1 MNKGLKIGIEVALA
15 VVIVVLAYLIYNT
28 VNVDITFNEEKAKRQ
43 ALVIEKLQ
51 NARELQSAYET
62 KYNKYADNWAELI
75 RFAKEDSLEF
85 TKTIGDIEDSAEVA
99 AGRAWQEKVK
109 VPVFEK
115 LLSDSLLSANFVLE
129 DIAKVPGIKSD
140 KEFEIAAGSITS
152 GGAKISTFQMGVK
165 WNDLLEGLDNQ
176 LIANANEYSR
186 KVSGYEGLRIGKL
199 DEATTEGNWQ

>member
-1 MNKGLKIGIEVALA
+1 MNKSLKIGIEVILA
-15 VVIVVLAYLIYNT
+15 FVIVAIAYLIYNT
-28 VNVDITFNEEKAKRQ
+28 INVDITFGEEKAKRQ
-43 ALVIEKLQ
+43 ALVIEKLT
-51 NARELQSAYET
+51 NARELQNAYET

-115 LLSDSLLSANFVLE
+115 LMSDSLLSANFNLD
-129 DIAKVPGIKSD
+129 DIANVPGTD
-140 KEFEIAAGSITS
+140 KQFEIAASSITS
-152 GGAKISTFQMGVK
+152 GGAKIATFQMGVL
-165 WNDLLEGLDNQ
+165 WDDLLFDLDRQ
-176 LIANANEYSR
+176 LVVNTKEYSR

>member
-1 MNKGLKIGIEVALA
+1 MNKSLKIGIEVVLA
-15 VVIVVLAYLIYNT
+15 FVIVAIAYLIYNT
-28 VNVDITFNEEKAKRQ
+28 INVDITFGEEKAKRQ
-43 ALVIEKLQ
+43 ALVVEKLT
-51 NARELQSAYET
+51 NARELQNAYET

-115 LLSDSLLSANFVLE
+115 LMSDSLLSANFNLD
-129 DIAKVPGIKSD
+129 DIANVPGTD
-140 KEFEIAAGSITS
+140 KQFEIAASSITS
-152 GGAKISTFQMGVK
+152 GGAKIQTFQMGVL
-165 WNDLLEGLDNQ
+165 WDDLLFDLDRQ
-176 LIANANEYSR
+176 LVVNTKEYSR

>member
-1 MNKGLKIGIEVALA
+1 MNKSLKIGIEVVLA
-15 VVIVVLAYLIYNT
+15 FVIVAIAYLIYNT
-28 VNVDITFNEEKAKRQ
+28 INVDITFGEEKAKRQ
-43 ALVIEKLQ
+43 ALVVEKLT
-51 NARELQSAYET
+51 NARELQNAYET

-115 LLSDSLLSANFVLE
+115 LMSDSLLSENFNLD
-129 DIAKVPGIKSD
+129 DIANVPGTD
-140 KEFEIAAGSITS
+140 KQFEIAASSITS
-152 GGAKISTFQMGVK
+152 GGAKIATFQMGVL
-165 WNDLLEGLDNQ
+165 WDDLLFDLDRQ
-176 LIANANEYSR
+176 LVVNAKEYSR